1 MESKQCNKRTV
12 VMRTAFSAWLNEMA
26 NGAPLLAL
34 RAHKYSVA
42 MQCRIII
49 TVLYDSVKGG
59 GEGKVTIDPSLSDQ
73 VTNQKQL
80 LITAHRVESNRIP
93 AQLEDGRVARGG
105 EIESPQVPVLHVV
118 HEVLVRRVSGPL
130 AFELEDHEAVVVSG
144 RE

>member
-49 TVLYDSVKGG
+49 TVLYDSVKGEGRQGNYRSELIRSGHQSEAIIDNNTSSRIESHTRAAG
-59 GEGKVTIDPSLSDQ
+59 GRPCRARRRD
-73 VTNQKQL
+73 
-80 LITAHRVESNRIP
+80 
-93 AQLEDGRVARGG
+93 RVAAGTGPSRSTRGSG
-105 EIESPQVPVLHVV
+105 ALRARAAR
-118 HEVLVRRVSGPL
+118 VR
-130 AFELEDHEAVVVSG
+130 A
-144 RE
+144 